1 MVHFQKRKLVVIIFI
16 RKKTIRALIIF
27 WQPSLTSMQVTE
39 LVMEMTSQSWAAE
52 RARLVRDNIT
62 SNQVT
67 RMVSFCKSRYRIQVG
82 HIWQLINLLI
92 VGCLFKVSTLT
103 IKS

>member
-1 MVHFQKRKLVVIIFI
+1 MVHSQKRKI
-16 RKKTIRALIIF
+16 RGKRPNWALIIF

-82 HIWQLINLLI
+82 HIWQHN
-92 VGCLFKVSTLT
+92 
-103 IKS
+103 